1 MRTVLFVDDEP
12 ILLMGLK
19 RIFRRMGVGWD
30 MHFAADAR
38 EALELMAGQ
47 PMDAIITD
55 LTMPGLDGAE
65 LLRRVMR
72 LHPDTVRFL
81 LSGYSEEE
89 VQGRS
94 LAPAH
99 QFFTKPCEETRLVE
113 ALGQAMDARAY
124 VTNPL
129 VLEKIGLPLLPEI
142 ARLIS
147 FELDKET
154 PDIEEIAAIVA
165 RDASMGAAVLELVKA
180 APSGPGRPADSPRQ
194 AVLALGKDVIL
205 SAMLFTFL
213 FQRFEATGVR
223 SYSLPMLKDHCLRT
237 AGIARAVA
245 WDMGLDRAGADFAYS
260 AALLHDVGKLLLDV
274 LYATECRAIM
284 EEVRASRSRISEAES
299 RHLGLTHAQVGA
311 YLLGLLGL
319 PEPVVRAVARHHT
332 GARAPKAFHLEDAVY
347 FANVLDHRL
356 FVFNESYA
364 RPEPDPERLAALGGG
379 QRFALWEGMVLAMW
393 DSKDGGWGRRPWPA
407 RKLPEP

>member
-19 RIFRRMGVGWD
+19 RIFRRMGVSWD
-30 MHFAADAR
+30 MHFASDPR
-38 EALELMAGQ
+38 EALEFMAGQ
-47 PMDAIITD
+47 HVDAIVTD

-89 VQGRS
+89 ILGRS

-99 QFFTKPCEETRLVE
+99 QFFTKPCEEARLVE
-113 ALGQAMDARAY
+113 ALEQAMDARAY

-129 VLEKIGLPLLPEI
+129 VLEKIGLPLLPGI
-142 ARLIS
+142 ARLVA
-147 FELDKET
+147 FELDKEI

-165 RDASMGAAVLELVKA
+165 RDASMGAAVLELVRA
-180 APSGPGRPADSPRQ
+180 TASGPGSPADSPRQ

-245 WDMGLDRAGADFAYS
+245 RNMGLDRAAADFAYS

-274 LYATECRAIM
+274 LYATECQVIM
-284 EEVRASRSRISEAES
+284 EEVRASRSRVSEAES

-319 PEPVVRAVARHHT
+319 PEPVVRAVARHHA

-347 FANVLDHRL
+347 FANVLDHSL

-364 RPEPDPERLAALGGG
+364 RPEPDPERLAAAGGA
-379 QRFALWEGMVLAMW
+379 QRFAKWEGLVLALW
-393 DSKDGGWGRRPWPA
+393 DRKDGG
-407 RKLPEP
+407 